1 MTDDGFSEYRRL
13 IEDFI
18 KETRQ
23 DRDDTR
29 KELHE
34 IRTELTQLRT
44 QLTVAR
50 WLITPLVAALAGG
63 GVAFLFKRFGG

>member
-23 DRDDTR
+23 DRDETR
-29 KELHE
+29 KELQE
-34 IRTELTQLRT
+34 IKAQLTQLRT
-44 QLTVAR
+44 QLAVAR
-50 WLITPLVAALAGG
+50 WLVTPVVAAIVAGA
-63 GVAFLFKRFGG
+63 VALLFKRF